1 MKKSFV
7 TFCLLACLL
16 VGSCAFLDTETDNL
30 PIEFELSNMNQQIKL
45 FAIEEMNTFRIDYPV
60 RLFLAYNAQMSD
72 AEIVFAPNFNLRIF
86 IQKNGKW
93 VEIKEKPVVRADE
106 NVFLSPASNKQLVT
120 FFPDLPDV
128 AQTYSMRVYVFGDMD
143 SADGTKQVAAFVD
156 FVLAP

>member
-1 MKKSFV
+1 MKKWFV
-7 TFCLLACLL
+7 SLCFFTCFF
-16 VGSCAFLDTETDNL
+16 VSSCASLDTETDNL
-30 PIEFELSNMNQQIKL
+30 PIEFELPNMNQQIKV
-45 FAIEEMNTFRIDYPV
+45 FAIEEMNTFRIGYPV

-106 NVFLSPASNKQLVT
+106 NVFLSPTSNKQLVT
-120 FFPDLPDV
+120 FFPGLPDA

-143 SADGTKQVAAFVD
+143 SVDGTK
-156 FVLAP
+156 